1 MRCSLMAAAIVIATP
16 LSIVAAAQDWGATI
30 TATPTGSYVHGNPKA
45 KVKLVEYISY
55 TCGHCAHFIGEASTA
70 LDARVKSGTTS
81 VELRH
86 AVRDPLDLTAAI
98 LARCSGPKQ
107 FHGNTRAI
115 MAAQPQ
121 WLEKGAAWQ
130 TANVEQLKTMSVS
143 GKLQGYA
150 TGSGLMALMK
160 GRGLAEAKA
169 KACLAN
175 QAELNRLT
183 EQAKASFAVIKG
195 TPSFSINGEVVQ
207 GVHDWANLQPPLT
220 AAGSR

>member
-1 MRCSLMAAAIVIATP
+1 MRFQLMAAAVVIATP
-16 LSIVAAAQDWGATI
+16 LTIVAAAQDWGATI
-30 TATPTGSYVHGNPKA
+30 TATPTGSYIHGNPKA

-70 LDARVKSGTTS
+70 LDTRVKSGNTS

-98 LARCSGPKQ
+98 LARCAGPKQ
-107 FHGNTRAI
+107 FHANTRAI
-115 MAAQPQ
+115 MAAQPA

-130 TANVEQLKTMSVS
+130 EANAEPMKTMSVS
-143 GKLQGYA
+143 ARLQGYA

-160 GRGLAEAKA
+160 GRGLPEAKA

-175 QAELNRLT
+175 ANEHRILT
-183 EQAKASFAVIKG
+183 EQAKASFAVIRG
-195 TPSFSINGEVVQ
+195 TPSFSINGDVVQ

>member
-1 MRCSLMAAAIVIATP
+1 MRVQLLAAAVVIATP
-16 LSIVAAAQDWGATI
+16 LSILGAAQDWSKTI

-45 KVKLVEYISY
+45 KVKLVEYISF
-55 TCGHCAHFIGEASTA
+55 TCGHCAHFIGEASAA
-70 LDARVKSGTTS
+70 LDTRVKSGSTS

-98 LARCSGPKQ
+98 LARCAGPKQ

-115 MAAQPQ
+115 MAAQPA

-130 TANVEQLKTMSVS
+130 TANAESMKTMSIS
-143 GKLQGYA
+143 SRLQGYA

-160 GRGLAEAKA
+160 GRGLSEPKA

-175 QAELNRLT
+175 ANEHKVLSA
-183 EQAKASFAVIKG
+183 QAKAAFEKISG
-195 TPSFSINGEVVQ
+195 TPSFAINGVVAPET
-207 GVHDWANLQPPLT
+207 HDWAKLEPQLT
-220 AAGSR
+220 AAGSL